1 MRDCARISASFAFS
15 HHKEPGMRI
24 RKWIVVSSL
33 CLLGASTGAGGAE
46 LVVGQVA
53 QLKDPASA
61 GNQLRLGI
69 QLYFDSVNERG
80 GVDGNKLKLV
90 SKDRGPDGK
99 DTIKKTRELLQESS
113 PIALMGFLGTGP
125 MEALVQARVL
135 DKAGVPML
143 GVRTG
148 APSLHQPVHP
158 LIFHTRASYTQEIS
172 KIVGHMNTI
181 GYRKIAVFHEKSVFG
196 QEGHA
201 HAQRV
206 VNGTQGMSLVGSA
219 TYNVNSTDVKAAVAV
234 IRQLQPDAV
243 IGVANS
249 NALAAFYKQLKL
261 TGPPPPVLALST
273 ADGAVIV
280 KKIGKALAHG
290 LGIAQVIP
298 DPASRTS
305 LFAREMQEDF
315 KKFASPGTD
324 QTQAMA
330 EGYLAARVLH
340 EALKRVGGNPTPLK
354 LQRALDAMKDVSVG
368 GLRIAFSPSNHSG
381 SSYVDIAVINP
392 DGRMLR

>member
-1 MRDCARISASFAFS
+1 
-15 HHKEPGMRI
+15 MRI
-24 RKWIVVSSL
+24 RKWIAVSLL

-53 QLKDPASA
+53 QLKNPASA
-61 GNQLRLGI
+61 GNQLRQGI
-69 QLYFDSVNERG
+69 QLYFDSVNETG

-90 SKDRGPDGK
+90 TKDRGPDGK
-99 DTIKKTRELLQESS
+99 DSIDKTGELLQESS

-125 MEALVQARVL
+125 MEALVEARVL
-135 DKAGVPML
+135 DKAGVPMI

-172 KIVGHMNTI
+172 RIVGHLDTI

-196 QEGHA
+196 HEGNT

-206 VNGTQGMSLVGSA
+206 VKGTKGMLLVGSA
-219 TYNVNSTDVKAAVAV
+219 TYDVNSTDVNSAVAT
-234 IRQLQPDAV
+234 IRQLKPDAV

-249 NALAAFYKQLKL
+249 NALAAFYKQLKM
-261 TGPPPPVLALST
+261 TGSVLPVLALST
-273 ADGAVIV
+273 ADGALIV
-280 KKIGKALAHG
+280 KKIGKEMAHG

-298 DPASRTS
+298 DPTSRNTQ
-305 LFAREMQEDF
+305 FAREMQDDF
-315 KKFASPGTD
+315 KKFAAPGAEL
-324 QTQAMA
+324 TQAMA

-340 EALKRVGGNPTPLK
+340 LALKRVGGSPTPLK
-354 LQRALDAMKDVSVG
+354 LRQALDGMKDVNVS
-368 GLRIAFSPSNHSG
+368 GLRISFSPSNHSG

>member
-1 MRDCARISASFAFS
+1 
-15 HHKEPGMRI
+15 MRI
-24 RKWIVVSSL
+24 RTWIVVFSL
-33 CLLGASTGAGGAE
+33 CLLGASTGAGAAE
-46 LVVGQVA
+46 LVIGQVA
-53 QLKDPASA
+53 QVKDPDSA
-61 GNQLRLGI
+61 GNQLRQGI
-69 QLYFDSVNERG
+69 QLYFDAVNAKG
-80 GVDGNKLKLV
+80 GVDGNQLKLV
-90 SKDRGPDGK
+90 TRDRGPDGK
-99 DTIKKTRELLQESS
+99 DSIKVTSELLQESS

-135 DKAGVPML
+135 DKAGVPLL

-158 LIFHTRASYTQEIS
+158 LIFHTRASYTQEIT
-172 KIVGHMNTI
+172 KIVAHMHTI

-196 QEGHA
+196 QEGNA

-206 VNGTQGMSLVGSA
+206 VNEAQGMSLVGSA
-219 TYNVNSTDVKAAVAV
+219 TYDVNSTDVKAAVAA
-234 IRQLQPDAV
+234 IRQLKPDAV

-249 NALAAFYKQLKL
+249 NALAEFYKRLKL

-280 KKIGKALAHG
+280 KRIGKALAHG

-315 KKFASPGTD
+315 KKFASPGSEL
-324 QTQAMA
+324 TQAMA

-340 EALKRVGGNPTPLK
+340 LALTRVAGGVTPLK
-354 LQRALDAMKDVSVG
+354 LRQALDGMKDVNVS
-368 GLRIAFSPSNHSG
+368 GLRISYSPSNHSG
-381 SSYVDIAVINP
+381 SSFVDIAVINP